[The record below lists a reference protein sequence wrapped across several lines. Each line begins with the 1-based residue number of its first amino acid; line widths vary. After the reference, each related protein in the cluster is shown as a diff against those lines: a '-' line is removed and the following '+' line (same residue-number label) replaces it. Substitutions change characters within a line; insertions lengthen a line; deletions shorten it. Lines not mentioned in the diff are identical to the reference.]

1 MNIVGFMKQIGL
13 RRARLAAHAVMNAG
27 RENILLSLP
36 CLVST
41 TGSIIAA
48 SRISPEERFISE
60 KGVLLHHMAPA
71 LHVK

>member
-1 MNIVGFMKQIGL
+1 
-13 RRARLAAHAVMNAG
+13 MNAG